1 MMDLIYWIIQ
11 YMGAALAALLIIV
24 FWAVIIFVIVDETVA
39 LIRGD
44 HNQDGEN

>member
-1 MMDLIYWIIQ
+1 MMEVIYWIILHL
-11 YMGAALAALLIIV
+11 GAALAALLIIAL
-24 FWAVIIFVIVDETVA
+24 WALIIFVIVDETVA

>member
-1 MMDLIYWIIQ
+1 MMDLIYWIILHF
-11 YMGAALAALLIIV
+11 GAALAALLIVLI
-24 FWAVIIFVIVDETVA
+24 WAAIIFVVVDETVA